1 MLYNNL
7 VTFKYGFTLPNI
19 VVRENRMNSEK
30 EVSMREFFND
40 YVQSLET
47 YIMFRIKETVARI
60 TPELTAKGRSP
71 ISLSM
76 GAPTANPPQRA
87 IDVLKSAL
95 DEKGAHIYST
105 PKGEKYLREA
115 ISKRMKKRF
124 NVDLNPDEE
133 IFSLI
138 GSKEGLANFIRI
150 LINPTTNEA
159 EKDIIWVP
167 DPGYASYKE
176 MVKVSG
182 GKAYSIPLKPE
193 DNFMPDLEK
202 VYEQFIKEGL
212 NPKKIKALLINYP
225 NNPLGAVATKEY
237 LEHVVDFCK
246 KHHIL
251 LVSDAAY
258 VDMYFKP
265 ELKPMSVLEVEG
277 AKDIA
282 VEFFS
287 FSKPYAMTGW
297 RLGWIC
303 GNSEAVKIFGKLKS
317 TLDSGLF
324 KALQKACADILNSD
338 EGDEYIEQS
347 NKRFRENQQIFV
359 KGLKEELGW
368 GDFNVPDAT
377 FYLWLPIPP
386 KYKSSVEFT
395 DELMHKSGIIAVP
408 GDAFGEYGK
417 GYFRA
422 SIVCPKEQL
431 LEAIE
436 RMKKDGFCWK

>member
-1 MLYNNL
+1 MS
-7 VTFKYGFTLPNI
+7 I
-19 VVRENRMNSEK
+19 NSDK
-30 EVSMREFFND
+30 EELMREFFND

-47 YIMFRIKETVARI
+47 YIMFRIKETVAKI
-60 TPELTAKGRSP
+60 TPDLIAKGRAP

-76 GAPTANPPQRA
+76 GAPTAEPPKRA
-87 IDVLKSAL
+87 IEALKSAL

-105 PKGEKYLREA
+105 PKGEKFFREA
-115 ISKRMKKRF
+115 IAKHMKTRF

-138 GSKEGLANFIRI
+138 GSKEGLANFVRV
-150 LINPTTNEA
+150 LINPTTVES
-159 EKDIIWVP
+159 EKEIIWVP

-176 MVKVSG
+176 MIKVSG

-193 DNFMPDLEK
+193 NNFMPNLED
-202 VYEQFIKEGL
+202 VYAKFIKDGL
-212 NPKKIKALLINYP
+212 NPKKIKALMINYP
-225 NNPLGAVATKEY
+225 NNPLGATATKEY
-237 LEHVVDFCK
+237 LTHVVDFCK

-251 LVSDAAY
+251 LISDAAY
-258 VDMYFKP
+258 IDMYFKP
-265 ELKPMSVLEVEG
+265 ELKPMSILEING

-324 KALQKACADILNSD
+324 KALQKACADILNSK
-338 EGDEYIEQS
+338 EGEEYIAQA
-347 NKRFRENQQIFV
+347 NKNFKENQELFV

-386 KYKSSVEFT
+386 RYKSSVEFT
-395 DELMHKSGIIAVP
+395 DDLMYKSGIIAVP

-422 SIVCPKEQL
+422 SIVCPKEQIK
-431 LEAIE
+431 EAIE
-436 RMKKDGFCWK
+436 RMKKDGFSF